1 MKHNT
6 IRRAAAL
13 LMILL
18 ALTAAWPAAARA
30 EGGSLFVTGYT
41 VTDAFG
47 FPLGSIAKGTSVN
60 INVSLKDIGSE
71 VTDPSLLD
79 VVKLDDSFTGG
90 SLSVVKTS
98 AEGMPLTYDIRL
110 INLQYKGVGQSL
122 KLQVGRAGSPESYQG
137 VELTITE
144 AVVFEAPQPQ
154 QPPAPEPA
162 PAPMVLVSRSDLPFP
177 LAAGQETEVVVTF
190 RNMGNVPLTSV
201 VAVFAPSDGLTIMGG
216 SGSFPLQDI
225 PGGGEGSVRLRLSA
239 AKNVTGSSLS
249 LGVDLKFNYFN
260 NVAFAQGTASDRV
273 SIPVQPRESVPQPV
287 VLVTRSPMSKPL
299 SANETADITLTFQN
313 TGTAALVSP
322 VATVAASESLTI
334 LNDTSTFLLKDIGP
348 GGSDSITVKVRAAKE
363 IASAGQ
369 SLTTELKYSYDNGE
383 ALTPASATDRVNIS
397 ANPTAAASGVRTDAP
412 VPNVVIRKFSYG
424 DSSVAAGSKFTLGLT
439 FENTGNLKIENVV
452 ATVDGGENFT
462 MDGGTN
468 TFYYK
473 SLAAGGSQDMEV
485 PMRAVVT
492 GKSGAQSL
500 NMSFKYEYVDG
511 GKRAQA
517 SADIKLAIPIYQP
530 DRFQINAP
538 VVPETATVGEEAEIS
553 LAYVNKGKDDI
564 ANVEATVE
572 GDGVETPART
582 QYLGNITA
590 GSSGNIG
597 FALAPTAAGEV
608 SVTLKISYENAD
620 QQVQTRLFPITLR
633 AEEPVPVDDFMDE
646 GLEEETQPAI
656 PWPWLAAGGGGVV
669 VVAAAGIVLY
679 RRKKKA
685 AAQLATGS
693 WDNWEKESVN
703 TREENEP

>member
-41 VTDAFG
+41 VTDTFG
-47 FPLGSIAKGTSVN
+47 FPMSSIAKGTSVN
-60 INVSLKDIGSE
+60 ITVSLRDIGGGAESGQ
-71 VTDPSLLD
+71 LD
-79 VVKLDDSFTGG
+79 AVKLDDSFTGG

-110 INLQYKGVGQSL
+110 TNLQYKGVGQSL
-122 KLQVGRAGSPESYQG
+122 KLQVGQAGSPESYQG

-201 VAVFAPSDGLTIMGG
+201 VAAFAPSDGLTIMGG

-225 PGGGEGSVRLRLSA
+225 PGGREGSVRLRLSA

-260 NVAFAQGTASDRV
+260 NVALTQGTVSDRV

-313 TGTAALVSP
+313 TGAATLVSP

-348 GGSDSITVKVRAAKE
+348 GGSGSITVKVRAAKE

-383 ALTPASATDRVNIS
+383 ALTQVSATDRVNIS
-397 ANPTAAASGVRTDAP
+397 ANPTTAASGIRTDAP

-646 GLEEETQPAI
+646 GLEEESQPAI

-669 VVAAAGIVLY
+669 VLAAAGIILY

-685 AAQLATGS
+685 AAHLAVGS
-693 WDNWEKESVN
+693 WDNWEEENVN
-703 TREENEP
+703 TMEENEP